1 MDLVTPCLTMALRTG
16 RQLELVMKSQLPGSL
31 SGVRQVWPV
40 TEPRDPNLNRVWRAG
55 AGSSCLRM
63 STRDIRPLF
72 PPPCPGLERPEKD
85 TELSVEPGLLEVS
98 GLAGSVV
105 TEFPLNLI
113 WAPAEGNMRAADS
126 RRTLSLHMVTTS
138 PTVSSPAQP
147 RAVRDHKQ
155 EISRPVRNIVARYFP
170 ATQAVPASG
179 RTAWNHS

>member
-1 MDLVTPCLTMALRTG
+1 MALRTG

-40 TEPRDPNLNRVWRAG
+40 TEPRDPKLNRVWRAG

-72 PPPCPGLERPEKD
+72 PPPWPGLERPEKD

-105 TEFPLNLI
+105 TEFPPKLI
-113 WAPAEGNMRAADS
+113 WAPAEGNMRATD
-126 RRTLSLHMVTTS
+126 
-138 PTVSSPAQP
+138 
-147 RAVRDHKQ
+147 
-155 EISRPVRNIVARYFP
+155 
-170 ATQAVPASG
+170 
-179 RTAWNHS
+179 